1 MSVESTIQGLLAE
14 SRKLTGVL
22 DENQVTQGAVP
33 AEGMKKIDSPD
44 TTGGDNE
51 ENKRNNVQSQKPAEG
66 GTSKTANTVTKGA
79 DAPEGM
85 KKLGEEEQNDGELVI
100 DMSED
105 VNALFNGEDGLTE
118 EFRNKATSIFE
129 VAVTSRVKAEVA
141 RINEELVAAHD
152 AALQVKFEKIS
163 EGLVEA
169 VDGYLNLMV
178 EQWMEQNEVALESG
192 MKSDILEGFVGGLKT
207 LFEQHYIEV
216 PEERF
221 DVVGELEGKIEA
233 LSTKLDEAVALNVS
247 MKKQLNENTRQSIV
261 ASASEGLS
269 DVEKDKLTTLVEEIV
284 FEDVDSFTTK
294 LQNIRESY
302 FNKKAPT
309 KTHGLIVESP
319 IEESKEVPA
328 QMSKYVNA
336 LNTVLKQ

>member
-14 SRKLTGVL
+14 SRKLAGEL

-44 TTGGDNE
+44 TTDGDNE

-85 KKLGEEEQNDGELVI
+85 KKLGEEENDGELVI

-129 VAVTSRVKAEVA
+129 AAVTSRIKAEVA
-141 RINEELVAAHD
+141 RINEELVAAQD

-178 EQWMEQNEVALESG
+178 ERWMEQNEVALESG

-247 MKKQLNENTRQSIV
+247 MKKQLDENTRQSIV

-284 FEDVDSFTTK
+284 FEDADSFATK

-328 QMSKYVNA
+328 QMSKYVSA

>member
-14 SRKLTGVL
+14 SRKLAGAL

-33 AEGMKKIDSPD
+33 AEGMKKIDSTCP
-44 TTGGDNE
+44 TGGDNE

-66 GTSKTANTVTKGA
+66 GTSKKANTVTKDA

-85 KKLGEEEQNDGELVI
+85 KKLGEEENDGELVI

-129 VAVTSRVKAEVA
+129 AAVTSRIKAEVA
-141 RINEELVAAHD
+141 RINEELVEAHD
-152 AALQVKFEKIS
+152 AALQVKFEKVS

-178 EQWMEQNEVALESG
+178 EQWMEQNEVALEFG

-221 DVVGELEGKIEA
+221 DNVGDLEGDIEA
-233 LSTKLDEAVALNVS
+233 LSTMLDEAVELNVS
-247 MKKQLNENTRQSIV
+247 LKKQINENTRQSIV
-261 ASASEGLS
+261 ATASEGLS
-269 DVEKDKLTTLVEEIV
+269 DVEKDKLTALVEEIV
-284 FEDVDSFTTK
+284 FEDADSFATK

-302 FNKKAPT
+302 FNKKAHT
-309 KTHGLIVESP
+309 KTLGLIVESP